1 MGALLVDEIR
11 VCHTGLPRPC
21 EGALSPRVLWGQ
33 KAVAPALLCRYNARP
48 ELFQVVKMQ
57 PVTNLFSYPRYWAEC
72 YGTAPFLP
80 MSRAEMDKLGW
91 DSCDIVLVTGD
102 AYVDHPSF
110 GMAVIGRMLESQ
122 GFRVGIIAQP
132 DWSSKDD
139 FMRLGK
145 PNLFYGVTAGN
156 MDSMINR
163 YTADKKLRHD
173 DAYTPGDV
181 GGKRP
186 DRATLV
192 YTQRCKEAYKE
203 VPVVIGGIEASLRR
217 IAHYDY
223 WSETIRRS
231 ILIDAKA
238 DILIYGN
245 AERPLVEVA
254 HRIAGGETIETMQ
267 DIRGTAVIRKE
278 PLPGWRGVDSS
289 KLDQIGRIDPIPN
302 PYMEGAPC
310 ADDEG
315 TAPMEQEAKP
325 ILVQPPKQKPW
336 ELTYVKLPAFERV
349 KEDKVLYAHASRI
362 LHHETNPGCA
372 RALSQAHGDRI
383 IWVNPP
389 AFPLETDEMDG
400 VFGLPY
406 QRVPHPA
413 YGKEKIPAYDMIK
426 TSVNIM
432 RGCFGGCSF
441 CSITEHEGRIIQS
454 RSEESILKEIEE
466 IRDKVPGFTGV
477 ISDLGGPTA
486 NMYKLRCK
494 SPKAEQTCRRA
505 SCVWPTICPH
515 MDTDHSPTINL
526 YRKARDLKGIK
537 KILIASGVRY
547 DIAVE
552 DPRYIKELAK
562 YHVGGYLKIA
572 PEHTE
577 EGPLS
582 KMMKPGMGSYY
593 SFKELFDKY
602 SKEAGK
608 QQYLIPY
615 FISAHPGTTDEDM
628 VNMALWIKSNR
639 FKLDQVQNFY
649 PSPLANATT
658 MYYTEKNPLN
668 KVSRQGGDVFVVKG
682 ERRRRLHKALL
693 RYHDPAGW
701 PMIREA
707 LLEMGKGHLIGNGPD
722 CLVPPEGRGE
732 AKAERSRNKG
742 LKPALTRHSNIVHQR
757 GNGAGNKAAGS
768 QSNGRGNSAARSDA
782 PAANKVGKGNGKPVG
797 AQLQKGAGNGKLA
810 AQGAGQGTA
819 QGKPA
824 GQGKPA
830 HKGKAPTRAGTAKPA
845 AQGGKPAAKGN
856 SAKRP
861 AR

>member
-1 MGALLVDEIR
+1 
-11 VCHTGLPRPC
+11 
-21 EGALSPRVLWGQ
+21 
-33 KAVAPALLCRYNARP
+33 
-48 ELFQVVKMQ
+48 MQ

-245 AERPLVEVA
+245 AERPLIEVA
-254 HRIAGGETIETMQ
+254 HRIAGGETIDTMQ

-315 TAPMEQEAKP
+315 TAPVAQEAKP

-413 YGKEKIPAYDMIK
+413 YGNEKIPAYDMIK

-494 SPKAEQTCRRA
+494 SSKAEQTCRRA

-732 AKAERSRNKG
+732 AKAERSRSKG
-742 LKPALTRHSNIVHQR
+742 LKPALTRHSAITHQR
-757 GNGAGNKAAGS
+757 SNGAGNKG
-768 QSNGRGNSAARSDA
+768 ARSEAGAANA
-782 PAANKVGKGNGKPVG
+782 PAASRNGGKAGNGKPVGSELKLGKGNGKP
-797 AQLQKGAGNGKLA
+797 AG
-810 AQGAGQGTA
+810 QGAGQNAGK
-819 QGKPA
+819 GKPT
-824 GQGKPA
+824 GKPA
-830 HKGKAPTRAGTAKPA
+830 HKGKASTRAGSAKPT
-845 AQGGKPAAKGN
+845 AQGSKPAAKGN
-856 SAKRP
+856 GAKRP

>member
-1 MGALLVDEIR
+1 
-11 VCHTGLPRPC
+11 
-21 EGALSPRVLWGQ
+21 
-33 KAVAPALLCRYNARP
+33 
-48 ELFQVVKMQ
+48 MQ

-254 HRIAGGETIETMQ
+254 HRIAGGETIDTMQ

-336 ELTYVKLPAFERV
+336 EKTYVKLPAFERV

-515 MDTDHSPTINL
+515 MDTDHSPTIDL

-742 LKPALTRHSNIVHQR
+742 LKPALTRHSAITHQR
-757 GNGAGNKAAGS
+757 SNGAGNKAAGG
-768 QSNGRGNSAARSDA
+768 QSNGRGNGAARSDA
-782 PAANKVGKGNGKPVG
+782 PAANKAGKGNGKPVG
-797 AQLQKGAGNGKLA
+797 VQLQKGSGNGKPAQGSGQGA
-810 AQGAGQGTA
+810 AQGKA
-819 QGKPA
+819 A

-830 HKGKAPTRAGTAKPA
+830 HKGKAPTRAGSAKPGAKPA

-856 SAKRP
+856 GVKRA

>member
-1 MGALLVDEIR
+1 
-11 VCHTGLPRPC
+11 
-21 EGALSPRVLWGQ
+21 
-33 KAVAPALLCRYNARP
+33 
-48 ELFQVVKMQ
+48 MQ
-57 PVTNLFSYPRYWAEC
+57 PVTHLFSYPRYWAEC

-163 YTADKKLRHD
+163 YTSDKKLRHD

-231 ILIDAKA
+231 ILLDAKA

-245 AERPLVEVA
+245 AERPLIEVA
-254 HRIAGGETIETMQ
+254 HRIAGGETIDTMQ
-267 DIRGTAVIRKE
+267 DIRGTAVIRRE

-289 KLDQIGRIDPIPN
+289 KLDQIGRIDPIMN

-310 ADDEG
+310 SDDEG
-315 TAPMEQEAKP
+315 TAPVEQEAKP
-325 ILVQPPKQKPW
+325 VLVQPPKQKPW
-336 ELTYVKLPAFERV
+336 EKTYVKLPAFERV

-413 YGKEKIPAYDMIK
+413 YGNEKIPAYEMIK

-454 RSEESILKEIEE
+454 RSEESIIKEIEE

-486 NMYKLRCK
+486 NMYRLRCK

-515 MDTDHSPTINL
+515 MDTDHTPTINL
-526 YRKARDLKGIK
+526 YRKARDVKGIK

-628 VNMALWIKSNR
+628 VNMALWVKTNR

-732 AKAERSRNKG
+732 VKAERSRNKG

-757 GNGAGNKAAGS
+757 GNGAGNKAA
-768 QSNGRGNSAARSDA
+768 RSEA
-782 PAANKVGKGNGKPVG
+782 GAANAPVASRSGGKAGNGKPVG
-797 AQLQKGAGNGKLA
+797 SQLQKGSGNGKPSSQGTG
-810 AQGAGQGTA
+810 QGAGQSA
-819 QGKPA
+819 GKS
-824 GQGKPA
+824 KPA
-830 HKGKAPTRAGTAKPA
+830 HKGKVPTRAGSAKPGAKPA
-845 AQGGKPAAKGN
+845 TQGGKPAAKGGA
-856 SAKRP
+856 AKRP

>member
-1 MGALLVDEIR
+1 
-11 VCHTGLPRPC
+11 
-21 EGALSPRVLWGQ
+21 
-33 KAVAPALLCRYNARP
+33 
-48 ELFQVVKMQ
+48 MQ
-57 PVTNLFSYPRYWAEC
+57 PVTPLFSYPRYWAEC

-163 YTADKKLRHD
+163 YTSDKKLRHD

-231 ILIDAKA
+231 ILLDAKA

-245 AERPLVEVA
+245 AERPLIEVA
-254 HRIAGGETIETMQ
+254 HRIAGGEAIDTMQ
-267 DIRGTAVIRKE
+267 DIRGTAVIRRE

-289 KLDQIGRIDPIPN
+289 KLDQIGRIDPIMN

-310 ADDEG
+310 SDDEG
-315 TAPMEQEAKP
+315 TAPVEQEAKP

-336 ELTYVKLPAFERV
+336 EKTYVKLPAFERV

-413 YGKEKIPAYDMIK
+413 YGNEKIPAYEMIK

-454 RSEESILKEIEE
+454 RSEESIIKEIEE

-486 NMYKLRCK
+486 NMYRLRCK

-526 YRKARDLKGIK
+526 YRKARDVKGIK

-628 VNMALWIKSNR
+628 VNMALWVKTNR

-742 LKPALTRHSNIVHQR
+742 LKPALTRHSAITHQR
-757 GNGAGNKAAGS
+757 GNGAGNKAAGGKGAVAAAS
-768 QSNGRGNSAARSDA
+768 QGKARNDT
-782 PAANKVGKGNGKPVG
+782 PAASKGGKAGNGKPVG
-797 AQLQKGAGNGKLA
+797 SQLQKGSGNGKPSSQGTG
-810 AQGAGQGTA
+810 QGASQSAGKS
-819 QGKPA
+819 KPA
-824 GQGKPA
+824 GKPA
-830 HKGKAPTRAGTAKPA
+830 HKGKAPSRAGTAKPA
-845 AQGGKPAAKGN
+845 AQGGKPAAKGGT
-856 SAKRP
+856 AKRP

>member
-1 MGALLVDEIR
+1 
-11 VCHTGLPRPC
+11 
-21 EGALSPRVLWGQ
+21 
-33 KAVAPALLCRYNARP
+33 
-48 ELFQVVKMQ
+48 MQ
-57 PVTNLFSYPRYWAEC
+57 PVTHLFSYPRYWAEC

-163 YTADKKLRHD
+163 YTSDKKLRHD

-192 YTQRCKEAYKE
+192 YTQRCKEAFKE

-231 ILIDAKA
+231 ILLDAKA

-245 AERPLVEVA
+245 AERPLIEVA
-254 HRIAGGETIETMQ
+254 HRIANGETIDTMQ

-289 KLDQIGRIDPIPN
+289 KLDQIGRIDPIMN

-310 ADDEG
+310 SDDEG
-315 TAPMEQEAKP
+315 TAPVEQEAKP
-325 ILVQPPKQKPW
+325 VLVQPPKQKPW
-336 ELTYVKLPAFERV
+336 EKTYVKLPAFERV

-413 YGKEKIPAYDMIK
+413 YGKEKIPAYEMIK

-454 RSEESILKEIEE
+454 RSEESIIKEIEE

-486 NMYKLRCK
+486 NMYRLRCK

-515 MDTDHSPTINL
+515 MDTDHTPTIDL
-526 YRKARDLKGIK
+526 YRKARDVKGIK

-628 VNMALWIKSNR
+628 VNMALWVKTNS

-707 LLEMGKGHLIGNGPD
+707 LLEMGKGHLIGNGPN

-732 AKAERSRNKG
+732 AKAERSINKG
-742 LKPALTRHSNIVHQR
+742 LKPALTRHSAITHQR
-757 GNGAGNKAAGS
+757 SNGSGNKATGGKGAGAQGAAAS
-768 QSNGRGNSAARSDA
+768 QGKPRSDT
-782 PAANKVGKGNGKPVG
+782 PAAGKGGKAGNGKPVG
-797 AQLQKGAGNGKLA
+797 SQLSKGAGNGKPA
-810 AQGAGQGTA
+810 AQGAA

-824 GQGKPA
+824 GKPA
-830 HKGKAPTRAGTAKPA
+830 HKGKAPTRAGSAKPGAKPA
-845 AQGGKPAAKGN
+845 TQGGKPAVKGN
-856 SAKRP
+856 GAKRP